1 MLKRARLYVAIS
13 LLIQS
18 ISFMLFVLI
27 FLFRNKRN
35 TAGAFCTMGLAG
47 GIVGTIL
54 LVKQFKEEFKDKDIL
69 AAIDD
74 LCDNKKEPVYVEI
87 PVDETADESEFH

>member
-18 ISFMLFVLI
+18 MSFMIFVLI
-27 FLFRNKRN
+27 FLFKNKRN
-35 TAGAFCTMGLAG
+35 TAGAFCTMGIAG
-47 GIVGTIL
+47 GIIGTIML
-54 LVKQFKEEFKDKDIL
+54 MKQLREEFQDKDIL

-74 LCDNKKEPVYVEI
+74 LCDSKKETVYVEI
-87 PVDETADESEFH
+87 PVDDTADESEFH